1 MQANQGVSPLKR
13 ENARRRHGAARPD
26 TCGKAALFPQNDR
39 SYGLQRNAFQ
49 TENTLAEEQ
58 GALSYGEAVFFANH
72 ASRRAR
78 GGSAER
84 GGAKKSKRHVAGEQ
98 HAADGGRS
106 PPKGIFPQGI
116 FRSRPRPGSENLWGG
131 EMSGT
136 LIPGSCGAFVAAGA
150 GTPAP
155 ASRKKGA
162 RLPRC

>member
-13 ENARRRHGAARPD
+13 ENARRRHGAAWPD

-84 GGAKKSKRHVAGEQ
+84 GA
-98 HAADGGRS
+98 
-106 PPKGIFPQGI
+106 
-116 FRSRPRPGSENLWGG
+116 
-131 EMSGT
+131 
-136 LIPGSCGAFVAAGA
+136 
-150 GTPAP
+150 
-155 ASRKKGA
+155 RKKASGMSLENNMPLTA
-162 RLPRC
+162 EGVRRRGFFHKGFSDPDPGRDRKICGEGKCPGR